1 MSQEYKIE
9 SLLLT
14 ATITSTLTAV
24 AVARTRVVPPLVL
37 ALSRRTNERTDG
49 RKVGD
54 SQSCFDCYRFG
65 SGGSPE
71 SFLCGEASLVVHAL
85 EATVCQVLILPQK
98 E

>member
-54 SQSCFDCYRFG
+54 SQSCFD
-65 SGGSPE
+65 GGSPE